1 MLKTQSVAA
10 ALAASLLLSGPALAD
25 GVDDSSTGSPWWS
38 GAIFGGAGIT
48 TSPSLPLAVDP
59 PATTVTVFSYI
70 LSGLGTGDA
79 ILNPDPGRLLSIT
92 NALPE
97 DDAAPLN
104 VSTIAPVAV
113 GTVGGLEQTL
123 GLAIGSLDGWPSAG
137 NFAMEGSAQAF
148 SISTSSEGLR
158 LAFDWRFAS
167 VDTVNPDFAFYV
179 LDGVVTPLADALSAT
194 FLPGDAPFGRD
205 TGWATLTTGPLASG
219 NHTLA
224 FGVVDVNDFVASS
237 ALDVRNL
244 TLLPVPEAD
253 SRWLLACGLLAV
265 AGGRFA
271 RQRAT
276 RRGH

>member
-1 MLKTQSVAA
+1 MLKTRSVAA
-10 ALAASLLLSGPALAD
+10 ALAASFVLSGPALAVTLQTSD
-25 GVDDSSTGSPWWS
+25 GALIPDYRVPAESIQTPESAGQSPVRSPLLLIDST
-38 GAIFGGAGIT
+38 I
-48 TSPSLPLAVDP
+48 
-59 PATTVTVFSYI
+59 
-70 LSGLGTGDA
+70 GDVV
-79 ILNPDPGRLLSIT
+79 LNPDPDRLLSVT

-104 VSTIAPVAV
+104 VSTNAPVAV
-113 GTVGGLEQTL
+113 GAVGGLEQTL
-123 GLAIGSLDGWPSAG
+123 GLSIGSLDGRPGEWDY
-137 NFAMEGSAQAF
+137 AMEGSAQAF
-148 SISTSSEGLR
+148 AFSAVSEGLR

-179 LDGVVTPLADALSAT
+179 LDGVINPLADALSAT
-194 FLPGDAPFGRD
+194 FLSGDTPFGRD
-205 TGWATLTTGPLASG
+205 TGWLTLTTGPLASG

-253 SRWLLACGLLAV
+253 SRWLLACGLLAL